1 MALYREAVI
10 VGHVPHILAQRL
22 SAFLRRDVNKAFIQ
36 VTGDKINRGAGYGLE
51 VPCVYRLYGP
61 KVYIDKMMKEL
72 VDTLTAAGLL

>member
-1 MALYREAVI
+1 MK
-10 VGHVPHILAQRL
+10 RL
-22 SAFLRRDVNKAFIQ
+22 DKAFAQ